1 MGSRWSRGCPS
12 GGALPRAVV
21 SLVVVSLVVVS
32 LVVVSLVV
40 VLAMTVPAMTVL
52 AMTVPAVTSP
62 GGPAADGIR
71 VLIADDEAL
80 VRAGFRVLVDS
91 APDLHVVGEAADGI
105 QAVRQARAL
114 QPDVVLMDIRMP
126 IMPGLEAT
134 RVILDGDGDGDGHAR
149 PPRILIVTTF
159 DEDEHVFEA
168 LRSGA
173 SGFLLKDTPPEQLLD
188 AIRVIAGGDALLT
201 PSITRRLIAEFAR
214 SPRPGPAPGAA
225 LGLLTERERE
235 VLVQVAAG
243 LSNAEIAG
251 RLHLSIPTVK
261 THVSRLLSKLGGR
274 DRAQLVVFAYEAGV
288 TTPGRLAPPG

>member
-1 MGSRWSRGCPS
+1 
-12 GGALPRAVV
+12 V
-21 SLVVVSLVVVS
+21 SD
-32 LVVVSLVV
+32 
-40 VLAMTVPAMTVL
+40 PGQ
-52 AMTVPAVTSP
+52 SP
-62 GGPAADGIR
+62 PGEIR

-91 APDLHVVGEAADGI
+91 APDLHVVGEAADGV

-114 QPDVVLMDIRMP
+114 RPDIVLMDIRMP
-126 IMPGLEAT
+126 IMHGLEAT
-134 RVILDGDGDGDGHAR
+134 KVILDSADA
-149 PPRILIVTTF
+149 PRILIVTTF

-168 LRSGA
+168 LHAGA
-173 SGFLLKDTPPEQLLD
+173 SGFVLKDTPPEQLLD

-214 SPRPGPAPGAA
+214 SPRPAPPPAAA
-225 LGLLTERERE
+225 LAQLTERERQ

-251 RLHLSIPTVK
+251 SLHLSIPTVK

-288 TTPGRLAPPG
+288 AAPGRRPPAR

>member
-1 MGSRWSRGCPS
+1 
-12 GGALPRAVV
+12 
-21 SLVVVSLVVVS
+21 
-32 LVVVSLVV
+32 
-40 VLAMTVPAMTVL
+40 
-52 AMTVPAVTSP
+52 VTSP
-62 GGPAADGIR
+62 GPSAPGEIR

-91 APDLHVVGEAADGI
+91 APDLHVVGEAADGV

-114 QPDVVLMDIRMP
+114 RPDIVLMDIRMP
-126 IMPGLEAT
+126 IMHGLEAT
-134 RVILDGDGDGDGHAR
+134 KVILDSAD

-168 LRSGA
+168 LHAGA
-173 SGFLLKDTPPEQLLD
+173 SGFVLKDTPPEQLLD

-214 SPRPGPAPGAA
+214 SPRPAPPPAAA
-225 LGLLTERERE
+225 LAQLTERERQ

-243 LSNAEIAG
+243 LSNAEIAAS
-251 RLHLSIPTVK
+251 LHLSIPTVK
-261 THVSRLLSKLGGR
+261 THVSRLLAKLGGR

-288 TTPGRLAPPG
+288 AAPGRRPPAP